1 MMTVMKRTALTIPS
15 ARKAFLTMELAL
27 TLPVFVGLLFALFEF
42 SLLFAARSS
51 VVFAGRAGARRATL
65 PGVSNTDVETAVRST
80 LRPRLREAAEIAIQP
95 GRHTGDVVTVS
106 VAVPMS
112 AAAPNLLWPIG
123 YDLRGREISTTT
135 RMVKE

>member
-1 MMTVMKRTALTIPS
+1 MERTIHQRRL

-27 TLPVFVGLLFALFEF
+27 TLPVFLVVLFALFEF

-51 VVFAGRAGARRATL
+51 VVQASRVGARTATL
-65 PGVSNTDVETAVRST
+65 QGVDAGQIDFTVRSI
-80 LRPRLREAAEIAIQP
+80 LRPRLRNSAQIAIEAGQ
-95 GRHTGDVVTVS
+95 RSGDPVTVA
-106 VAVPMS
+106 VTVPMS

-123 YDLRGREISTTT
+123 YDLTGRQFSVAT